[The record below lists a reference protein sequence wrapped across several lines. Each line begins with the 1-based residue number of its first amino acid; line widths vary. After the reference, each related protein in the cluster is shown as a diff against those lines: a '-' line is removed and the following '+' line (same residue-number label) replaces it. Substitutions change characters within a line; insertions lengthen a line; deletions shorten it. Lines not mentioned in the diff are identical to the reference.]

1 MVYDG
6 SFCKKDGFTFL
17 VNASCQTLILDRKRF
32 FRKGV
37 DYAIENGI
45 DKIEVV
51 LDLTEKELAL
61 LKQVPLKEL
70 TLRGSHNDIDIS
82 IVNEFT
88 TLEYFSSQSTV
99 HGEIDL
105 INFQNLIG
113 LCYDA
118 TYLDVINLEKSNS
131 LKELSIYN
139 YRRKELMPF
148 GNSKLEDF
156 FIHNS
161 SITDLDAL
169 SDCLFCKKI
178 VVENNHY
185 LRSIDGIRNSA
196 SGLEELALRNCK
208 HFSDYKIL
216 HLLSNLKDL
225 YLCNCGEMKNTSF
238 FSELKNLVYGYI
250 DINIVDGNVDL
261 LMQMPIIFKNYRHF
275 NRKNNLKIKVVM
287 NDGNYLVRDKQ
298 TLYKLND

>member
-105 INFQNLIG
+105 INFQN
-113 LCYDA
+113 
-118 TYLDVINLEKSNS
+118 
-131 LKELSIYN
+131 
-139 YRRKELMPF
+139 
-148 GNSKLEDF
+148 
-156 FIHNS
+156 
-161 SITDLDAL
+161 
-169 SDCLFCKKI
+169 
-178 VVENNHY
+178 
-185 LRSIDGIRNSA
+185 
-196 SGLEELALRNCK
+196 
-208 HFSDYKIL
+208 
-216 HLLSNLKDL
+216 
-225 YLCNCGEMKNTSF
+225 
-238 FSELKNLVYGYI
+238 
-250 DINIVDGNVDL
+250 
-261 LMQMPIIFKNYRHF
+261 F
-275 NRKNNLKIKVVM
+275 NRIVL
-287 NDGNYLVRDKQ
+287 
-298 TLYKLND
+298 